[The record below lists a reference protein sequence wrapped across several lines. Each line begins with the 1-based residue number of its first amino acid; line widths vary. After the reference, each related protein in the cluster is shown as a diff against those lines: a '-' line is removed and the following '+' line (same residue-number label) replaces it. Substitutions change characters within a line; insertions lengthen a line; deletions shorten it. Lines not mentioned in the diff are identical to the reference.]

1 MNDMQ
6 PLLALLGQAER
17 ERDEALAQHQ
27 RSLATHTAAQAQAE
41 QLLGYRGDYE
51 RRWGEQFAREGK
63 IELIRCYQGFIE
75 RLTQAV
81 DQQHRIATHA
91 AAQLERAQATLVQ
104 QELRVASVRKLI
116 ERRVREGRL
125 EADRREQKQTDEF
138 AARAAW
144 NASAAL
150 RSMGIA

>member
-27 RSLATHTAAQAQAE
+27 RLLAGHASAQAQAE
-41 QLLGYRGDYE
+41 QLLGYRADYE

-63 IELIRCYQGFIE
+63 IELIRCYQGFME

-81 DQQHRIATHA
+81 DQQRRVAAQA
-91 AAQLERAQATLVQ
+91 AAQAERAQAALVE
-104 QELRVASVRKLI
+104 QELRVASVRKLL
-116 ERRVREGRL
+116 ERRVREARL
-125 EADRREQKQTDEF
+125 QADRREQKQTDEF
-138 AARAAW
+138 ASRAAW
-144 NASAAL
+144 TASAAL
-150 RSMGIA
+150 RPLRIA